1 MDSIKNLKTAD
12 LRFEFGKNWSRF
24 LQAIN
29 EEKITAAEWSLV
41 EMLEVE
47 NLDGKSFLDIG
58 SGSGLFSLAAKRL
71 GASRVHSFDY
81 DPHSVACTAELRRRY
96 FTDDPAWIVDQGS
109 VLDEDYLEI
118 LGEFD
123 IVYSWGVLHH
133 TGAMWQA
140 LANAA
145 IPVAKGGRLFIAIY
159 NDQGFKSRFWRIVK
173 RFYCS
178 SQIGRVFIITSFFP
192 SFFFAGIAVDLIHK
206 RNPLRRYRDC
216 IKCRGMSFWSDW
228 LDWLGGYPFEVAKP
242 DEIVDYYESRNFR
255 LQKIKPC
262 GKKMGNNEFV
272 FIKS

>member
-1 MDSIKNLKTAD
+1 MVEEAKAVARSV
-12 LRFEFGKNWSRF
+12 RFQFGRNWWRF
-24 LQAIN
+24 LKVLDDERIS
-29 EEKITAAEWSLV
+29 EAERSLK
-41 EMLEVE
+41 EMLEVN
-47 NLDGKSFLDIG
+47 NLSEKRFLDIG

-140 LANAA
+140 LANAM
-145 IPVAKGGRLFIAIY
+145 IPVREGGNLLIAIY
-159 NDQGFKSRFWRIVK
+159 NDQGFKSRFWRSVK
-173 RFYCS
+173 RNYCS
-178 SQIGRVFIITSFFP
+178 GPIKKTLIITLFVPAFILGG
-192 SFFFAGIAVDLIHK
+192 ATVDVIKK
-206 RNPLRRYRDC
+206 RSLTRRYSEY
-216 IKCRGMSFWSDW
+216 KKHRGMSVWHDW

-242 DEIVDYYESRNFR
+242 EEIVDYYESRSFR
-255 LQKIKPC
+255 LQKIKSC
-262 GKKMGNNEFV
+262 GRKMGNNEFV
-272 FIKS
+272 FSKI